1 MYSQDQMQLEI
12 AEDLCVYRLGYGAMH
27 LTGYGMWGPPENPDN
42 AIRILRRAVDLGVSF
57 IDTADAYGPGDN
69 EQIIKRAL
77 HPYPEHLVICTKGGM
92 LRTGPGDWTE
102 GEPYIAPLGRPAY
115 LRQQV
120 ELSLR
125 NLGVDRI
132 DVYQLH
138 SIDPLVPLAD
148 QLGELALLRDEGKI
162 RHIGISGQP
171 GVTVEQ
177 LDQARRITSIAV
189 VENLFNIAD
198 QSGQDVLAYAER
210 QGIAYIP
217 WFPLGHGGL
226 LQESGPLAAAARQ
239 HGATPAQLAL
249 AWLLRRSPVTL
260 PIPGTTS
267 LQHLEQNMKAPE
279 VLLTEGEWASL
290 EEGCLNPVNWPKSL
304 ERPGTRAETS
314 SVPRQIAT
322 RTAGR
327 PARPSRDSTA
337 SGPGDG
343 RAVQLGGLTVLKK
356 PVNAAGQLPPVFEL
370 TVPSGFDVGA
380 HCHDRGEELFY
391 VLEGTVDLFAF
402 HPEESGGP
410 WQRWRSAKGEQIVR
424 ASAGGML
431 VVPEG
436 CPHAFANVGTQPA
449 RMLFQTSTP
458 GHWEYFLELSE
469 ILRAADPA
477 PQTVAE
483 LRLHYGITQLSPLR
497 PGTGP
502 LAEGD
507 LR

>member
-1 MYSQDQMQLEI
+1 MGWGEAPLELGASQLLPETEEWISYAVKAAGFHFQLDRRVPATMEQMAPVI
-12 AEDLCVYRLGYGAMH
+12 ASVAARHGWAAENLDFYAIHAG
-27 LTGYGMWGPPENPDN
+27 GP
-42 AIRILRRAVDLGVSF
+42 RILDDLSRFLGV
-57 IDTADAYGPGDN
+57 
-69 EQIIKRAL
+69 EQSRFDCSRETL
-77 HPYPEHLVICTKGGM
+77 TQRGN
-92 LRTGPGDWTE
+92 
-102 GEPYIAPLGRPAY
+102 IASA
-115 LRQQV
+115 
-120 ELSLR
+120 
-125 NLGVDRI
+125 
-132 DVYQLH
+132 
-138 SIDPLVPLAD
+138 
-148 QLGELALLRDEGKI
+148 
-162 RHIGISGQP
+162 
-171 GVTVEQ
+171 EQ
-177 LDQARRITSIAV
+177 LDQVCRITSIAV

-314 SVPRQIAT
+314 PVPRQIAT
-322 RTAGR
+322 QTAER
-327 PARPSRDSTA
+327 PAHPSRDSTV

-370 TVPSGFDVGA
+370 TVLPGFDVGA

-449 RMLFQTSTP
+449 PMLFQTSTP

-469 ILRAADPA
+469 VLRAADPD

-483 LRLHYGITQLSPLR
+483 LRLRYGITQISPLR

-507 LR
+507 PR